1 MKKKILHEFWGINA
15 TSVVENTAGKK
26 PRNVLDLSSIN
37 VSTKVD
43 TVLEKYKSYSS
54 ILSIRY
60 FSWHNESSLSN
71 TNWQNWHRK
80 TRFAQI
86 TCANF
91 VSNICL
97 YVFQINEK
105 Y

>member
-37 VSTKVD
+37 VSKKVD

-60 FSWHNESSLSN
+60 FLDITKVVLVTPIDKIGTEKQGLHKLQTFKCIKYLFVCFSN
-71 TNWQNWHRK
+71 
-80 TRFAQI
+80 
-86 TCANF
+86 
-91 VSNICL
+91 
-97 YVFQINEK
+97 
-105 Y
+105 